1 MAPFDMLLYA
11 GVVFGWSTSWL
22 PLKWQ
27 LGVVA
32 PEISLFWRF
41 LMAAPMMALL
51 AIMSG
56 QSLRFNWR
64 VHWRF
69 AALGLFIFSGNF
81 TLFYHAANGVAS
93 GLLAVVFSTASLVNV
108 LMGAALGR
116 QRPANAAPACRLC
129 RDQRRCAVI
138 LA

>member
-51 AIMSG
+51 AVMSG
-56 QSLRFNWR
+56 QSLRFDWR

-81 TLFYHAANGVAS
+81 TLFYHAANGGAVRAFGGSFFNGFISQCSYGGSAWTSAS
-93 GLLAVVFSTASLVNV
+93 TNT
-108 LMGAALGR
+108 
-116 QRPANAAPACRLC
+116 APACCLC
-129 RDQRRCAVI
+129 WDQRGCAVI

>member
-41 LMAAPMMALL
+41 LMAALPLSPMQRWWFIL
-51 AIMSG
+51 IS
-56 QSLRFNWR
+56 SLQEPHNETYHSRN
-64 VHWRF
+64 
-69 AALGLFIFSGNF
+69 GN
-81 TLFYHAANGVAS
+81 
-93 GLLAVVFSTASLVNV
+93 
-108 LMGAALGR
+108 R
-116 QRPANAAPACRLC
+116 
-129 RDQRRCAVI
+129 
-138 LA
+138 

>member
-27 LGVVA
+27 LGVVV

-41 LMAAPMMALL
+41 LMAAPMMAFL

-56 QSLRFNWR
+56 Q
-64 VHWRF
+64 
-69 AALGLFIFSGNF
+69 
-81 TLFYHAANGVAS
+81 
-93 GLLAVVFSTASLVNV
+93 
-108 LMGAALGR
+108 
-116 QRPANAAPACRLC
+116 
-129 RDQRRCAVI
+129 
-138 LA
+138 